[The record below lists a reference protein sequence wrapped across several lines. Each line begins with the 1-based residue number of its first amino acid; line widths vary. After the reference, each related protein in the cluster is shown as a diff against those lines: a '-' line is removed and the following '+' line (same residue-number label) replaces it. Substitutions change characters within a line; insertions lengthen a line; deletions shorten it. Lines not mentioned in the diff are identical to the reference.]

1 MYYWYDYMTY
11 RDFRVERN
19 SGGICKAPNCCE
31 NCNSGF
37 YADCNGYCT
46 ICPPIQNCVHRTC
59 EAYYGSNNKCEY
71 CKYENTHQR
80 YERAYKYHDDKK
92 ICERMYVLQYKLCQ
106 F

>member
-1 MYYWYDYMTY
+1 M
-11 RDFRVERN
+11 FII
-19 SGGICKAPNCCE
+19 ICKAQINMIHLF
-31 NCNSGF
+31 SV
-37 YADCNGYCT
+37 
-46 ICPPIQNCVHRTC
+46 CPPIQNCVHRTC